1 MIKLYLAE
9 DQQLLNT
16 ALTMILNLETD
27 FEVIGSAT
35 DGDTALS
42 DIIKLKP
49 NIVLLDIE
57 MPKLTGLEIAK
68 RLRLLK
74 QDVRIMVLTTFAQ
87 EHYFQQA
94 LQNNVNGYMLKDSP
108 SEELIRSIRSI
119 MAGDTI
125 FSPGLVI
132 QSFITQKN
140 PLTPRELEIL
150 TLLKTGISTQQ
161 IAQTLFLSEGTVRN
175 YISAILSKTA
185 SRSRIEAINFAIKQ
199 GWI

>member
-68 RLRLLK
+68 QLRLLK
-74 QDVRIMVLTTFAQ
+74 QDVKIMVLTTFAQ

-108 SEELIRSIRSI
+108 SEELIRSVRSI

-125 FSPGLVI
+125 FSPELVI
-132 QSFITQKN
+132 QSFITQKK

>member
-68 RLRLLK
+68 QLRLLK
-74 QDVRIMVLTTFAQ
+74 QDVKIMVLTTFAQ

-125 FSPGLVI
+125 FSPELVI
-132 QSFITQKN
+132 QSFITQK
-140 PLTPRELEIL
+140 IL
-150 TLLKTGISTQQ
+150 
-161 IAQTLFLSEGTVRN
+161 
-175 YISAILSKTA
+175 
-185 SRSRIEAINFAIKQ
+185 
-199 GWI
+199 

>member
-68 RLRLLK
+68 QLRLLK
-74 QDVRIMVLTTFAQ
+74 QDVKIMVLTTFAQ

-108 SEELIRSIRSI
+108 SEELIRSVRSI
-119 MAGDTI
+119 MVGATI
-125 FSPGLVI
+125 FSPELVI
-132 QSFITQKN
+132 QSFITQK
-140 PLTPRELEIL
+140 
-150 TLLKTGISTQQ
+150 TL
-161 IAQTLFLSEGTVRN
+161 
-175 YISAILSKTA
+175 
-185 SRSRIEAINFAIKQ
+185 
-199 GWI
+199 

>member
-68 RLRLLK
+68 
-74 QDVRIMVLTTFAQ
+74 
-87 EHYFQQA
+87 
-94 LQNNVNGYMLKDSP
+94 
-108 SEELIRSIRSI
+108 
-119 MAGDTI
+119 
-125 FSPGLVI
+125 
-132 QSFITQKN
+132 
-140 PLTPRELEIL
+140 
-150 TLLKTGISTQQ
+150 
-161 IAQTLFLSEGTVRN
+161 
-175 YISAILSKTA
+175 
-185 SRSRIEAINFAIKQ
+185 
-199 GWI
+199 

>member
-35 DGDTALS
+35 DGNTALS

-68 RLRLLK
+68 QLRLLK
-74 QDVRIMVLTTFAQ
+74 QDVKIMVLTTFAQ

-125 FSPGLVI
+125 FSPELVI
-132 QSFITQKN
+132 QSFITQK
-140 PLTPRELEIL
+140 
-150 TLLKTGISTQQ
+150 TL
-161 IAQTLFLSEGTVRN
+161 
-175 YISAILSKTA
+175 
-185 SRSRIEAINFAIKQ
+185 
-199 GWI
+199 

>member
-68 RLRLLK
+68 QLRLLK
-74 QDVRIMVLTTFAQ
+74 QNVKIMVLTTFAQ

-125 FSPGLVI
+125 FSPELVV

>member
-1 MIKLYLAE
+1 
-9 DQQLLNT
+9 
-16 ALTMILNLETD
+16 
-27 FEVIGSAT
+27 
-35 DGDTALS
+35 
-42 DIIKLKP
+42 
-49 NIVLLDIE
+49 
-57 MPKLTGLEIAK
+57 
-68 RLRLLK
+68 
-74 QDVRIMVLTTFAQ
+74 
-87 EHYFQQA
+87 
-94 LQNNVNGYMLKDSP
+94 
-108 SEELIRSIRSI
+108 
-119 MAGDTI
+119 
-125 FSPGLVI
+125 LVI

>member
-68 RLRLLK
+68 QLRLLK
-74 QDVRIMVLTTFAQ
+74 QDVKIMVLTTFAQ

-108 SEELIRSIRSI
+108 SEELIRSIRS
-119 MAGDTI
+119 
-125 FSPGLVI
+125 SWRVI
-132 QSFITQKN
+132 RFFHLNWLFNHSLLKN

>member
-68 RLRLLK
+68 QLRLLK
-74 QDVRIMVLTTFAQ
+74 QDVKIMVLTTFAQ

-125 FSPGLVI
+125 FSPELVI
-132 QSFITQKN
+132 QSFITQKK

>member
-68 RLRLLK
+68 QLRLLK
-74 QDVRIMVLTTFAQ
+74 QDVKIMVLTTFAQ

-125 FSPGLVI
+125 FSPELVI
-132 QSFITQKN
+132 QSLIKKKN

>member
-68 RLRLLK
+68 QLRLLK
-74 QDVRIMVLTTFAQ
+74 QDVKIMVLTTFAQ

-125 FSPGLVI
+125 FSPELVI
-132 QSFITQKN
+132 QSFITQK
-140 PLTPRELEIL
+140 
-150 TLLKTGISTQQ
+150 TL
-161 IAQTLFLSEGTVRN
+161 
-175 YISAILSKTA
+175 
-185 SRSRIEAINFAIKQ
+185 
-199 GWI
+199 

>member
-68 RLRLLK
+68 QLRLLK
-74 QDVRIMVLTTFAQ
+74 QDVKIMVLTTFAQ

-119 MAGDTI
+119 MAGDTF
-125 FSPGLVI
+125 FSPELVI

>member
-68 RLRLLK
+68 QLRLLK

-125 FSPGLVI
+125 FSPELVI
-132 QSFITQKN
+132 QSFITQKK

>member
-68 RLRLLK
+68 QLRLLK
-74 QDVRIMVLTTFAQ
+74 QDVKIMVLTTFAQ

-125 FSPGLVI
+125 F
-132 QSFITQKN
+132 FT
-140 PLTPRELEIL
+140 
-150 TLLKTGISTQQ
+150 
-161 IAQTLFLSEGTVRN
+161 
-175 YISAILSKTA
+175 
-185 SRSRIEAINFAIKQ
+185 
-199 GWI
+199 

>member
-68 RLRLLK
+68 QLRLLK
-74 QDVRIMVLTTFAQ
+74 
-87 EHYFQQA
+87 
-94 LQNNVNGYMLKDSP
+94 
-108 SEELIRSIRSI
+108 
-119 MAGDTI
+119 
-125 FSPGLVI
+125 
-132 QSFITQKN
+132 
-140 PLTPRELEIL
+140 
-150 TLLKTGISTQQ
+150 
-161 IAQTLFLSEGTVRN
+161 
-175 YISAILSKTA
+175 
-185 SRSRIEAINFAIKQ
+185 
-199 GWI
+199 

>member
-68 RLRLLK
+68 QLRLLK
-74 QDVRIMVLTTFAQ
+74 QDVKIMVLTTFAQ

-185 SRSRIEAINFAIKQ
+185 SRSRIEAINFAINQ

>member
-68 RLRLLK
+68 QLRLLK
-74 QDVRIMVLTTFAQ
+74 QDVKIMVLTTFCA
-87 EHYFQQA
+87 
-94 LQNNVNGYMLKDSP
+94 
-108 SEELIRSIRSI
+108 R
-119 MAGDTI
+119 
-125 FSPGLVI
+125 
-132 QSFITQKN
+132 
-140 PLTPRELEIL
+140 
-150 TLLKTGISTQQ
+150 
-161 IAQTLFLSEGTVRN
+161 TLF
-175 YISAILSKTA
+175 SASFTEQCQRLYAK
-185 SRSRIEAINFAIKQ
+185 R
-199 GWI
+199 

>member
-68 RLRLLK
+68 QLRLLK
-74 QDVRIMVLTTFAQ
+74 QDVKIMVLTTFAQ

-108 SEELIRSIRSI
+108 SEELIRSVRSI
-119 MAGDTI
+119 MVGDTI
-125 FSPGLVI
+125 FSPELVI
-132 QSFITQKN
+132 QSFITQKT

-185 SRSRIEAINFAIKQ
+185 SRSRIDAINLAIQQ

>member
-68 RLRLLK
+68 QLRLLK
-74 QDVRIMVLTTFAQ
+74 QDVKIMVLTTFAQ

-108 SEELIRSIRSI
+108 SEELIRSVRSI
-119 MAGDTI
+119 MVGDTI
-125 FSPGLVI
+125 FSPELVI
-132 QSFITQKN
+132 QSFITQK
-140 PLTPRELEIL
+140 
-150 TLLKTGISTQQ
+150 TL
-161 IAQTLFLSEGTVRN
+161 
-175 YISAILSKTA
+175 
-185 SRSRIEAINFAIKQ
+185 
-199 GWI
+199 

>member
-68 RLRLLK
+68 QLRLLK
-74 QDVRIMVLTTFAQ
+74 QDVKIMVLTTFAQ

-125 FSPGLVI
+125 FHLNWLFNHS
-132 QSFITQKN
+132 
-140 PLTPRELEIL
+140 
-150 TLLKTGISTQQ
+150 LLK
-161 IAQTLFLSEGTVRN
+161 
-175 YISAILSKTA
+175 KTFNPKRA
-185 SRSRIEAINFAIKQ
+185 
-199 GWI
+199 

>member
-68 RLRLLK
+68 QLRLLK

>member
-68 RLRLLK
+68 QLRLLK
-74 QDVRIMVLTTFAQ
+74 QDVKIMVLTTFAQ

-94 LQNNVNGYMLKDSP
+94 LSFV
-108 SEELIRSIRSI
+108 LIFIGVTIQLISQMFVSYYFSIH
-119 MAGDTI
+119 
-125 FSPGLVI
+125 P
-132 QSFITQKN
+132 
-140 PLTPRELEIL
+140 
-150 TLLKTGISTQQ
+150 LLKYGI
-161 IAQTLFLSEGTVRN
+161 FD
-175 YISAILSKTA
+175 
-185 SRSRIEAINFAIKQ
+185 F
-199 GWI
+199 

>member
-68 RLRLLK
+68 QLRLLK
-74 QDVRIMVLTTFAQ
+74 QDVKIMVLTTFAQ

-125 FSPGLVI
+125 FSP
-132 QSFITQKN
+132 
-140 PLTPRELEIL
+140 
-150 TLLKTGISTQQ
+150 
-161 IAQTLFLSEGTVRN
+161 
-175 YISAILSKTA
+175 
-185 SRSRIEAINFAIKQ
+185 
-199 GWI
+199 

>member
-27 FEVIGSAT
+27 LEVIGSAT

-68 RLRLLK
+68 QLRLLK
-74 QDVRIMVLTTFAQ
+74 QDVKIMVLTTFAQ

-108 SEELIRSIRSI
+108 SEELIRSVRSI
-119 MAGDTI
+119 MVGDTI
-125 FSPGLVI
+125 FSPELVI
-132 QSFITQKN
+132 QSFITQK
-140 PLTPRELEIL
+140 
-150 TLLKTGISTQQ
+150 TL
-161 IAQTLFLSEGTVRN
+161 
-175 YISAILSKTA
+175 
-185 SRSRIEAINFAIKQ
+185 
-199 GWI
+199 